1 MNDIKN
7 AFSELEPDKE
17 TADRLYNKILS
28 SSYAPAFKSKKKKI
42 WLTKKNATIIACAG
56 ILVAGTIVSTCSAL
70 VLNVNKKHISKQE
83 TTTESTYEERKES
96 SETSESTEKNAMSS
110 ENEKI
115 ENNEEQTEAQT
126 EIKIPLETEV
136 SKKTEKVTVNGRD
149 YIVVTSEHE
158 TKKDNKL
165 HASDKDIIPAVTEKT
180 EKSTEK
186 TTKKST
192 QKSTEKSTEKA
203 TKKTIEKTTV
213 KTTQKIVEK
222 TTIKTTSEPS
232 KSDIVTSQ
240 PEKVDIIVTTKTTE
254 IKTEVPKTSD
264 VTKIETVP
272 AETTA
277 VYGTTVNCTNEEV
290 VHTTV
295 IVTTKVENTAATAGT
310 ENTSTE
316 TTIVVSPWNYT
327 IVTYNGQNYY
337 FDGNQTTYEN
347 TQHYLGPYRIY
358 NQNLRDYIIK
368 DTYFIDDDNV
378 AVEINSVLYIYS
390 R

>member
-96 SETSESTEKNAMSS
+96 SETSESTEKIAISS

-126 EIKIPLETEV
+126 ETKIPLETEV

-149 YIVVTSEHE
+149 YIVVTSEPE

-203 TKKTIEKTTV
+203 TKKTVEKTTV

-222 TTIKTTSEPS
+222 TTI
-232 KSDIVTSQ
+232 
-240 PEKVDIIVTTKTTE
+240 KTTE

-272 AETTA
+272 TETTA

-316 TTIVVSPWNYT
+316 TTTVVSPWNYT

-358 NQNLRDYIIK
+358 NQNLRDYITK